1 MDESKTIKGKLV
13 LSGWSVLMDCPR
25 YVFMDA
31 IERGKLR
38 RATQLG
44 VYMYMN

>member
-1 MDESKTIKGKLV
+1 MDGSKTIKGKLV

-25 YVFMDA
+25 YVFIGVDA
-31 IERGKLR
+31 GGKLR